1 MGRKSADLFCS
12 FLVDGGWDALVYSNI
27 LANTFYELIGNSLN
41 SVVVINVIFSLILVH
56 IMLFVLGFLLGWIGF
71 GFKRAGC
78 AKAAAVLY
86 LFATI
91 LFPVFI
97 FLGLPLIILGF
108 VGYSN
113 QKKLISAQFEREKQA
128 PIC

>member
-1 MGRKSADLFCS
+1 MRSKVLLTANILSTLWGGSLLIYFCS

-71 GFKRAGC
+71 GFKKSRLC
-78 AKAAAVLY
+78 QSSSSSLFVCNYPFSCFY
-86 LFATI
+86 LFRTTVNN
-91 LFPVFI
+91 F
-97 FLGLPLIILGF
+97 
-108 VGYSN
+108 
-113 QKKLISAQFEREKQA
+113 R
-128 PIC
+128 ICGV